1 MSKQH
6 TIAIVGIDTD
16 VGKSCVTGLLARY
29 LIQQGKQASTLKLV
43 QTGCSA
49 QAEDILLHRRLM
61 GTGLTKED
69 ANGISCPYIFP
80 FPASPLLSARMEGRQ
95 IKTAVLNASLS
106 AMQQAYSW
114 LLVEGA
120 GGMMVPLNED
130 MVLLDY
136 LHHQELP
143 VVLVTTARLGSINHT
158 RLSLEA
164 LRNRGMRLLGLVYN
178 LYGDHPAEIVRDTL
192 VECRRA
198 LNFYGFAERLLILP
212 DMRESAAV
220 AWQILVEA
228 AEEEDKK

>member
-1 MSKQH
+1 MPKQH

-16 VGKSCVTGLLARY
+16 VGKSYVTGLFARY
-29 LIQQGKQASTLKLV
+29 LLQQGKLTSTLKLV

-49 QAEDILLHRRLM
+49 QSEDILLHRRLM

-69 ANGISCPYIFP
+69 TNGVSCPYIFP

-95 IKTAVLNASLS
+95 IQATVLDASL
-106 AMQQAYSW
+106 ATMQQAYPW

-120 GGMMVPLNED
+120 GGMMVPLNEE

-136 LHHQELP
+136 LHNKDLP

-158 RLSLEA
+158 RLSMEA

-178 LYGDHPAEIVRDTL
+178 LYGEHPPEIVRDTL

-212 DMRESAAV
+212 DMQESAAV
-220 AWQILVEA
+220 AWQVLVGA
-228 AEEEDKK
+228 AEEDKN